1 MLVLEVVMLE
11 AEVVMVESFHRAK
24 KEEIGMVLGV
34 VWHLETIKAEVVMVV
49 TTVVILAKMEVLTMA
64 KVLWITYFRKELR
77 GSSL

>member
-1 MLVLEVVMLE
+1 MLE

-77 GSSL
+77 VSSL